1 MFRRVGT
8 SDSSQHNELEEDYQD
23 YSEAEFLSDLE
34 VDADELIE
42 TFERVWMPTQIMQQE
57 MERLQMK
64 KDAKLEILKADGIRC
79 GQNKERGSELRE
91 KLEGLNV
98 AKDSSDAEKLATLE
112 NISGAIKDESEG
124 YWNQKHMKA
133 TIEAKRTRDKEILEA
148 DVIPHRHG
156 FVRAKLDEEK

>member
-1 MFRRVGT
+1 MFRRVET
-8 SDSSQHNELEEDYQD
+8 SDSSQHNDLEEDYQD

-34 VDADELIE
+34 VDAEELVE

-91 KLEGLNV
+91 KQDQLLLKLGIDDADMANV
-98 AKDSSDAEKLATLE
+98 
-112 NISGAIKDESEG
+112 IKDENEG
-124 YWNQKHMKA
+124 YWNQKYMKE

-156 FVRAKLDEEK
+156 FMRAKLDEEK